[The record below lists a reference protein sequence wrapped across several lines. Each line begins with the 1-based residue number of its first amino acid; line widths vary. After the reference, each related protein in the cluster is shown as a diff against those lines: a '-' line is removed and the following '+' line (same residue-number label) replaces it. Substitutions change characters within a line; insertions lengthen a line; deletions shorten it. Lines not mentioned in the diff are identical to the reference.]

1 MYKTE
6 KGEKGISLI
15 DKVASEKDEQEM
27 LTNKIAI
34 REIIKDLPK
43 EDKEIIMLRYYKQKT
58 QKEVASIVGVSQVQ
72 VSRTERKILQKMK
85 GRLRECVS

>member
-6 KGEKGISLI
+6 KGERGISLI

-43 EDKEIIMLRYYKQKT
+43 EDKGNNHAEIL
-58 QKEVASIVGVSQVQ
+58 
-72 VSRTERKILQKMK
+72 
-85 GRLRECVS
+85 

>member
-58 QKEVASIVGVSQVQ
+58 QKEVANILGISQSYI
-72 VSRTERKILQKMK
+72 SRLEKKIIFRLKKEMK
-85 GRLRECVS
+85 KFV

>member
-58 QKEVASIVGVSQVQ
+58 QKEVADMMGISQSYI
-72 VSRTERKILQKMK
+72 SRLEKKIIS
-85 GRLRECVS
+85 RLRKEIMKFV